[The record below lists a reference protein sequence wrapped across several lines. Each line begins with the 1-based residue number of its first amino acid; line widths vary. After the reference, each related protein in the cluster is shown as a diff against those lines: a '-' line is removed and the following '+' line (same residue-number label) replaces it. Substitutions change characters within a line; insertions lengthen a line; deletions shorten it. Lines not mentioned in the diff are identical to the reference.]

1 MSPLGGMIYLKRK
14 NIASHYF
21 LHSGILH
28 YICMRDVHNFFNFYT
43 LASMYYVHICMS
55 VIWLHFYFYF
65 LYLNLK
71 WRNRMVCT
79 ADIHTKW
86 TWYILSSQIIW
97 SMFLSCLIK
106 LHTYVS
112 NPYKNLANIRHYC
125 TTIIY
130 VCFLS
135 LWKFGKYSS
144 LLHHYCI
151 RMFLIPM
158 KVWQISVIIALL

>member
-21 LHSGILH
+21 LHSSILH

-71 WRNRMVCT
+71 WWNRMVCT

-86 TWYILSSQIIW
+86 MWYILSSQIIW

-112 NPYKNLANIRHYC
+112 NPYENLANIRHYF
-125 TTIIY
+125 TAIIY
-130 VCFLS
+130 VCFKS
-135 LWKFGKYSS
+135 LWKFCKYMYVSNSYES
-144 LLHHYCI
+144 LANPI
-151 RMFLIPM
+151 R
-158 KVWQISVIIALL
+158 